1 MDIRRF
7 FQENPNGV
15 KKSPDIKKLGL
26 LNISPSPVLFEST
39 SPVSLKTFFKPTVKG
54 SPNLNENCDPP
65 TIRKIRIKIR
75 KIPTESVGVS
85 SGAPAPTISEANS
98 LASIKPKSFL
108 DFSEITEELE
118 RTVREESQSQS
129 PTPESPKSKSP
140 TTKSASPKSSKTK
153 SVDVSLEA
161 SVPITCSPKEVRP
174 PWFYQVRHFDLK
186 KTPSLMDFCLNR
198 DFAKV
203 AYIVSDTEVRKDGK
217 KARQTL
223 LQFSPTVPKQA
234 WEEKGQYI
242 YLFVVNGR
250 IVKIGCT
257 RTSISARCGSYLA
270 GHGIPEV
277 TGGTAGSTNAFIYW
291 TFVWLLSCGKK
302 IEMYAAE
309 LPKAVVVQSFF
320 GFEEKIETQ
329 VCHRWERRVMIE
341 FEKQFGRTPPLSS
354 NYDPSD

>member
-7 FQENPNGV
+7 FKHTEKTPPQSPNG
-15 KKSPDIKKLGL
+15 P
-26 LNISPSPVLFEST
+26 PE
-39 SPVSLKTFFKPTVKG
+39 
-54 SPNLNENCDPP
+54 PP
-65 TIRKIRIKIR
+65 TIRKTIRIKI
-75 KIPTESVGVS
+75 KKTPMSPSTLPIESVGVS
-85 SGAPAPTISEANS
+85 SGAPASTIAETKSPSSTKPTA
-98 LASIKPKSFL
+98 SFL
-108 DFSEITEELE
+108 DFSSISKELE
-118 RTVREESQSQS
+118 RTVKDSIKTKDVPQS
-129 PTPESPKSKSP
+129 PTK
-140 TTKSASPKSSKTK
+140 KSASPKSPNSKGPTK
-153 SVDVSLEA
+153 KSASPKRPIAKSSTESVDVSYEA
-161 SVPITCSPKEVRP
+161 SVPITYSPEEGRP
-174 PWFYQVRHFDLK
+174 PWYHQVKHFDLRN
-186 KTPSLMDFCLNR
+186 TPSLMDFRLTR

-203 AYIVSDTEVRKDGK
+203 ADIVSDTEVRKDGK

-223 LQFSPTVPKQA
+223 LQFSPTIPKQA
-234 WEEKGQYI
+234 WEEKGEYI

-291 TFVWLLSCGKK
+291 TFVWLLTCGKK
-302 IEMYAAE
+302 IEMYAAQ

-320 GFEEKIETQ
+320 GFEEEIETQ

-354 NYDPSD
+354 NYDPKD